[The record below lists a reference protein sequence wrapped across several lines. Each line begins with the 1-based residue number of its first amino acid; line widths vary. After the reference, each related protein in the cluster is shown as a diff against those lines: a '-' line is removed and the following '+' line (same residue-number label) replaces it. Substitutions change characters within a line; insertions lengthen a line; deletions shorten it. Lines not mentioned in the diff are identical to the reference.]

1 MIDMD
6 YIFSYWI
13 FIWFIF
19 YLAGLIEYNPKF
31 AILLGIIENIAIML
45 LMIYMNTN
53 RKLLL
58 LFFIMFII
66 LKIIPIIMLRN
77 TKIKKKDVV
86 FTFVLFFIYL
96 FWMTINGKT
105 FNDFYIHTVEII
117 LHNKNTLPGMSL
129 LDKVI

>member
-31 AILLGIIENIAIML
+31 AIILAIIENIVMIL
-45 LMIYMNTN
+45 LMIYMNTKK
-53 RKLLL
+53 KLLIMYL
-58 LFFIMFII
+58 IMFII

-77 TKIKKKDVV
+77 TNIKKKDVV

-96 FWMTINGKT
+96 FWMSINGKT
-105 FNDFYIHTVEII
+105 FNDYYIHAAEII
-117 LHNKNTLPGMSL
+117 VHNKNILPGMSL
-129 LDKVI
+129 LDKII